1 MTAMHRYLIRL
12 SNTARYAPQDT
23 VQILAQLRK
32 QVDEFRSV
40 VKNLRITENAIEFD
54 LYVFDEH
61 SKSRSLARLT
71 EKFGSLLTER
81 NLEVDERLESK
92 DGVVKLGISL
102 FNEERYWECHETLE
116 QIWRKQEKGP
126 EKDVQQGVILAA
138 SSLVH
143 FQKNERDVCLGM
155 IPRTLARLDQWHEPE
170 YYGLN
175 IEKLKRNLRK
185 ILLSGEI
192 ATFKI

>member
-12 SNTARYAPQDT
+12 SNSAQYAPQDT
-23 VQILAQLRK
+23 VQILSQLRK

-54 LYVFDEH
+54 LYVFDER

-92 DGVVKLGISL
+92 ESVVKLGITL

-126 EKDVQQGVILAA
+126 EKDLQQGIILAA
-138 SSLVH
+138 SCLVH
-143 FQKNERDVCLGM
+143 FQKNESDVCLGM

-175 IEKLKRNLRK
+175 VEKLKRNLRK
-185 ILLSGEI
+185 ILLSREI